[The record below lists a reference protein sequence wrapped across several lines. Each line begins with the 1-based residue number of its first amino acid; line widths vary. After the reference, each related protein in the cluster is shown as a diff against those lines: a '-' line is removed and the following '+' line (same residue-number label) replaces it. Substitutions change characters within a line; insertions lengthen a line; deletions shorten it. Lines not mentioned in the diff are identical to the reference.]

1 MNKPTYTSQAASTTG
16 VELVPYHCKHDAILH
31 TFYLP
36 EEQRQF
42 TGMPDEMLALA
53 KQDPHRHP
61 VVITAAGRPVGFFIL
76 YDGDELADYTNASE
90 ALLLRAFSIHYA
102 DQGQGYAKHGLL
114 QLPQYI
120 SKHFPN
126 VREVVLGVNARN
138 HPAQKLY
145 LTCGFQDEGDTRMG
159 SHGLQHIL
167 KMSLY
172 R

>member
-1 MNKPTYTSQAASTTG
+1 MNKSKCSSQAVSATA
-16 VELVPYHCKHDAILH
+16 VELAPYHCKHDAILH

-36 EEQRQF
+36 EDQRQF

-53 KQDPHRHP
+53 KQDPHRYP
-61 VVITAAGRPVGFFIL
+61 VVITANGRAVGFFIL
-76 YDGDELADYTNASE
+76 YDGEDLADYTNASE

-126 VREVVLGVNARN
+126 VREIVLGVNARN
-138 HPAQKLY
+138 LPAQNLY
-145 LTCGFQDEGDTRMG
+145 LTCGFQDKGDTRMG
-159 SHGLQHIL
+159 RHGLQHIL
-167 KMSLY
+167 KMSLHY
-172 R
+172 